1 MTKSLRTIAPLLL
14 AAFALPGL
22 AVAAP
27 GSDTTKVDLLSA
39 VRAVSPGHP
48 FYVGIRFRLR
58 KGWHTYWKNPG
69 DSGLPPRISWKLP
82 PGFQAG
88 PIEWPAPERFLV
100 SDLMTY
106 GYHDE
111 LILPVQITPPERIEG
126 TSARIEGT
134 VDWLEC
140 QEACVPGT
148 APVMLT
154 LAVSSNGDS
163 RGAGAASIDAAR
175 ARVPGPAAG
184 WTMKAEAGPRAIS
197 LAFDPPRGVSPPRV
211 AYLYVEQPLVVE
223 HAPPQGLERSG
234 AGYRLTATPALNAVR
249 NPERL
254 TGVLLLEGGGL
265 FGRRTAVQ
273 VDVPVFQGNP
283 APAPAQKPA
292 AESTRAGLV
301 AAAVALAV
309 GVSLFLSR
317 KKRREPQVT

>member
-1 MTKSLRTIAPLLL
+1 MTKSFRTLAPLLVV
-14 AAFALPGL
+14 AFALPGP
-22 AVAAP
+22 AAAAP
-27 GSDTTKVDLLSA
+27 GSDTTKVDLLSS
-39 VRAVSPGHP
+39 VRTVSPGHP

-88 PIEWPAPERFLV
+88 PIEWPAPDRILV

-106 GYHDE
+106 GYHGE
-111 LILPVQITPPERIEG
+111 LVLPVQISPPARIEDD
-126 TSARIEGT
+126 SARIEGT

-148 APVMLT
+148 TPVALT
-154 LAVSSNGDS
+154 LGVSSKGDS
-163 RGAGAASIDAAR
+163 RGPGAASIDAAR
-175 ARVPGPAAG
+175 ARVPGPPAG
-184 WTMKAEAGPRAIS
+184 WTLKAEAGPRAIS
-197 LAFDPPRGVSPPRV
+197 LAFDPPKGVPSPKA

-223 HAPPQGLERSG
+223 HAPPQGFERSG

-249 NPERL
+249 NPDRL
-254 TGVLLLEGGGL
+254 TGVLLVEGGGL

-273 VDVPVFQGNP
+273 VDVPVSQGNP
-283 APAPAQKPA
+283 APAPAQEPA
-292 AESTRAGLV
+292 KESTNAGLV